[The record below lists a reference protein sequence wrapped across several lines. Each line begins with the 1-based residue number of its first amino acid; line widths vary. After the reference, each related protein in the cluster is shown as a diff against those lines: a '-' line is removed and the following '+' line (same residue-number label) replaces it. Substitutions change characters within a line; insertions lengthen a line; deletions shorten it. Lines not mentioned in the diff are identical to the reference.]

1 MKLHEK
7 CLLDGHNSSSAE
19 FNTSF
24 KVYLMRQNGRNKI
37 EFCRHAP
44 VIYQLCLHFVDTLFA
59 GQYKTSRRNF
69 PGLFKAILFYFP
81 CWPKPVCSIGS
92 ARPCNLTVRDVGGED
107 NLQYPTCS
115 KLCLVLPEIVQNN
128 IGVVSKYLSRR

>member
-44 VIYQLCLHFVDTLFA
+44 VIYQLCLRFIDTLFA

-69 PGLFKAILFYFP
+69 PGLFKGYSFLF
-81 CWPKPVCSIGS
+81 S
-92 ARPCNLTVRDVGGED
+92 AFAQTSLQYWICKACNLTVRDVGGED

-115 KLCLVLPEIVQNN
+115 KLCLVLPEIV
-128 IGVVSKYLSRR
+128 